1 MPRMLTLFQPVDS
14 AGVSVHSDILDPGP
28 SVLSIRRGG
37 KIGADQQQRMRD
49 CEPGKCRLCLPELL
63 EGRPVIEELCGGRV
77 GAFPNAAP
85 YLPYEQKVL
94 YLYHSEEEVRR
105 DHLHIFQMKQT
116 RKAELYWL
124 LNAMVG
130 LGSQFAQQPIIDT
143 DLRRMV
149 AGFNFGPMAGQ
160 SLQHIHAQY
169 GWEIFLEDRNI
180 NPAALQLFFSELES
194 QTLILHESKADPH
207 FMLVAPWTPR
217 GQYAL
222 DLYFLDRY
230 EIHTLTEDEIRV
242 FAHVANLILQRYVD
256 LNICNVNVVFD
267 SSPLGRRIVPVR
279 ARFVPRVNKPA
290 IYEALG
296 RDVVDTTP
304 HIIFSTFR
312 DLVRKW
318 DAELFTALGWDPVQD
333 YDDAV
338 NGLLPI
344 AEPELPPA

>member
-1 MPRMLTLFQPVDS
+1 MSRHLTLFEPVDS
-14 AGVSVHSDILDPGP
+14 AGVSVHSDILDSGP

-37 KIGADQQQRMRD
+37 KIGAEQQQRMRNCAPD
-49 CEPGKCRLCLPELL
+49 PCRLCYPENL
-63 EGRPVIEELCGGRV
+63 EGKPVIEELCDGRV
-77 GAFPNAAP
+77 GAFPNVAP
-85 YLPYEQKVL
+85 YLPYEQRVL
-94 YLYHSEEEVRR
+94 YVYHRDEKVRVER
-105 DHLHIFQMKQT
+105 LHMYQMKQV
-116 RKAELYWL
+116 RKVELYWL
-124 LNAMVG
+124 LQAMVG
-130 LGSQFAQQPIIDT
+130 LGSQFAQQPITDT

-160 SLQHIHAQY
+160 SLQHIHGQY

-180 NPAALQLFFSELES
+180 NPAALRLFFSELES
-194 QTLILHESKADPH
+194 QTLIIHENKTGPH

-222 DLYFLDRY
+222 DLYFLDKY
-230 EIHTLTEDEIRV
+230 EVHALMDDEVKV
-242 FAHVANLILQRYVD
+242 FAHVASLILKRYSE

-304 HIIFSTFR
+304 NIIFSTFR
-312 DLVRKW
+312 DLARKW
-318 DAELFTALGWDPVQD
+318 DEELVSALGWDPAKD

-338 NGLLPI
+338 AGTLPV
-344 AEPELPPA
+344 AEPDPA

>member
-1 MPRMLTLFQPVDS
+1 MPRNLTLFQPVDS
-14 AGVSVHSDILDPGP
+14 AGISVHSDILDGGP

-49 CEPGKCRLCLPELL
+49 SEPGKCRLCYPENL
-63 EGRPVIEELCGGRV
+63 EGRPLIEEFCDARV

-85 YLPYEQKVL
+85 YLPYEQRVL
-94 YLYHSEEEVRR
+94 FLYHRDEQVRK
-105 DHLHIFQMKQT
+105 DHLHLFQMKQV
-116 RKAELYWL
+116 RKVELYWL
-124 LNAMVG
+124 IQSMVG
-130 LGSQFAQQPIIDT
+130 LGGQFAQQPIIDT

-160 SLQHIHAQY
+160 SLPHIHGQY

-180 NPAALQLFFSELES
+180 NPAALRLFFSELES
-194 QTLILHESKADPH
+194 QTLIIHENKTEPH

-217 GQYAL
+217 GQFAL

-230 EIHTLTEDEIRV
+230 EIHTLTDNEVKV
-242 FAHVANLILQRYVD
+242 FAHVANLILQRYSE

-304 HIIFSTFR
+304 NIIFSTFR

-318 DAELFTALGWDPVQD
+318 DEELIGALAWDPAKD
-333 YDDAV
+333 YNDAV
-338 NGLLPI
+338 AGNLPI
-344 AEPELPPA
+344 IEPDSV